1 MLKLY
6 NTLTRKKE
14 NFQTLKDN
22 KVHLYTCGPT
32 VYWFAHIGNL
42 RTYVFEDILKR
53 TLQYNDF
60 EVKHVMNITDV
71 GHLTSDADSGE
82 DKMIKA
88 LKREGKELNQ
98 KSILEIANYYTKA
111 FKEDLKNLN
120 IKEPDVWCKATEY
133 IQEQIDLVKKII
145 ESGYAYETDKAVY
158 FDTLKLK
165 EYPELGQLDLENL
178 KEGSRVKKQKDKK
191 NPTDFALW
199 IKLKGEHKNHIMNW
213 DSPWGK
219 GFPGWH
225 VECSAMSIKNLEGEI
240 DIHCGGIDHI
250 PVHHTNER
258 AQNIA
263 STGDEIVR
271 FWMHGEFLILK
282 DGKMSKSKGKI
293 ITLKDLQKKD
303 YNPLAYRY
311 LCLGAHYRSQLT
323 FSEKSLR
330 AAENGLKNI
339 QERTKRFKASPKTNK
354 TPQFK
359 KYIKEF
365 KKIINNDLDTPKA
378 LALAWRIIKDDSI
391 SNFEKYNLLLEF
403 DKVFGLGLKKLKKE
417 YVIKLEAGEYELSG
431 KDVNIYKLVK
441 KRNKYR
447 KEKQFK
453 KAKKIRKKINKQGW
467 EIEDQKKETI
477 VRKKV

>member
-14 NFQTLKDN
+14 SFKPFNTKQ
-22 KVHLYTCGPT
+22 VHLYTCGPT

-42 RTYVFEDILKR
+42 RTYIFEDILKR
-53 TLQYNDF
+53 TLQYNNYK
-60 EVKHVMNITDV
+60 VKHVMNITDV

-98 KSILEIANYYTKA
+98 ESILEIADYYTKA
-111 FKEDLKNLN
+111 FQKDLKSLN
-120 IKEPDVWCKATEY
+120 IQEPDIWCKATEY
-133 IQEQIDLVKKII
+133 IEEQKELIKKII
-145 ESGYAYETDKAVY
+145 TNGYAYETDKAVY

-165 EYPELGQLDLENL
+165 EYPELAQLDLGQQE
-178 KEGSRVKKQKDKK
+178 EGVRVKKQEDKK

-225 VECSAMSIKNLEGEI
+225 VECSAMSIKNLDSEI

-263 STGDEIVR
+263 AIEKPIVR

-282 DGKMSKSKGKI
+282 DGKMSKSKGNIK
-293 ITLKDLQKKD
+293 TLKNLEEKGYD
-303 YNPLAYRY
+303 PLAYRY
-311 LCLGAHYRSQLT
+311 LCLGAHYRSQLI
-323 FSEKSLR
+323 FSEESLR
-330 AAENGLKNI
+330 AAENGLKNLREKI
-339 QERTKRFKASPKTNK
+339 KRFKEGEKTNK
-354 TPQFK
+354 TPQFE
-359 KYIKEF
+359 KYIQEF
-365 KKIINNDLDTPKA
+365 QKIINDDLDMPKA
-378 LALAWRIIKDDSI
+378 LALTSKMINDDSI

-403 DKVFGLGLKKLKKE
+403 DKVFGLGFKNIKAIKVPEKIKE
-417 YVIKLEAGEYELSG
+417 
-431 KDVNIYKLVK
+431 LVK
-441 KRNKYR
+441 KRSQYR
-447 KEKQFK
+447 KERKFK
-453 KAKKIRKKINKQGW
+453 KADQIRKKIKELGYQ
-467 EIEDQKKETI
+467 IEDRDEKTIIKE
-477 VRKKV
+477 K